1 MQSATRLSCRVW
13 PVKGLALALAIISPW
28 LLSGCSTEAE
38 CGDVVCPDFQVHE
51 TPFNPDWGFVGA
63 FAGARECAA
72 CHQATPN
79 VPGVMYHQGE
89 DVSPYTGWRHTMMAN
104 AFADPYFQ
112 AAMTSETSLMPHLAG
127 FIEDKC
133 LTCHTPMARTHAV
146 HSGVGLDEDGYY
158 RFEQALSDM
167 HAREGVSCTVCHQI
181 QPDGLG
187 QPESFSGEY
196 NISPDQRDIFGPYPR
211 PRGQSM
217 QNQVAYDPVYSP
229 HIGESALCASCHTLF
244 TPVVDVNTNQP
255 AGTEFP
261 EQTPFLEWLNSIYSP
276 PRGGDKH
283 CQTCHMPQPEA
294 GYATKIATRMG
305 RPPPRGW
312 PRRTPFAY
320 HKLVGGNT
328 HMLTILRNFRE
339 PLGLAGTTEA
349 GFDAKIAETRE
360 FLMSEAAK
368 LEILDATIG
377 RQTIEIPVR
386 ITNWT
391 GHKLPT
397 GFPARRMWVHMQVSN
412 ERGEVLFESGAV
424 DENGRIAL
432 DAEHTRAHCL
442 EIGKQASGAEY
453 RDCYEPH
460 RQVINS
466 PQQVAIYES
475 VMGDVNGRLNY
486 VLLYG
491 SEYLKDNRIP
501 PIGFDRSLVGADG
514 VTAVQGRAAADPNF
528 SPDFPDDGS
537 GRALVRYRIDTPP
550 DAELLNIRARLLF
563 QSVRPAF
570 VAALNAGDDPRVN
583 RFHKMYAAV
592 PPLPEILA
600 VAESQVQGQIAEQAD
615 Q

>member
-1 MQSATRLSCRVW
+1 MLGFQIPSCRGRHSRLIV
-13 PVKGLALALAIISPW
+13 PALSLVVLALW

-38 CGDVVCPDFQVHE
+38 CGEFPCPDFQIQE
-51 TPFNPDWGFVGA
+51 APFQPDWGFIGA
-63 FAGARECAA
+63 FASARECAA

-79 VPGVMYHQGE
+79 VPGVMYHHGK

-104 AFADPYFQ
+104 SFADPYFQ
-112 AAMTSETSLMPHLAG
+112 AAVASETSLIPHLAG

-146 HSGVGLDEDGYY
+146 HSGEGLDEDGYY
-158 RFEQALSDM
+158 RFEQALADM
-167 HAREGVSCTVCHQI
+167 HAREGISCTVCHQI
-181 QPDGLG
+181 QPEGLG
-187 QPESFSGEY
+187 QPESFSGEFA
-196 NISPDQRDIFGPYPR
+196 ISPDQRHIFGPYR
-211 PRGQSM
+211 QPRGQAM

-244 TPVVDVNTNQP
+244 TPVVDVHTNQP
-255 AGTEFP
+255 TGSEFP

-305 RPPPRGW
+305 RRPPRGW
-312 PRRTPFAY
+312 PERQPFAY
-320 HKLVGGNT
+320 HALVGGNT
-328 HMLTILRNFRE
+328 YMLTVLRSFRDS
-339 PLGLAGTTEA
+339 LGLTSTTEA

-360 FLMSEAAK
+360 FLMSEAAG
-368 LEILDATIG
+368 LEILDARIG

-397 GFPARRMWVHMQVSN
+397 GFPARRMWLHLKVTD

-432 DAEHTRAHCL
+432 DAEHTREHCL
-442 EIGKQASGAEY
+442 EIGKQPPDTEY
-453 RDCYEPH
+453 RGCYEPH
-460 RQVINS
+460 REVISS
-466 PQQVAIYES
+466 PEQVAIYES
-475 VMGDVNGRLNY
+475 VMADVNGRLNY

-491 SEYLKDNRIP
+491 NEYLKDNRIP
-501 PIGFDRSLVGADG
+501 PIGFDRSQIGADG
-514 VTAVQGRAAADPNF
+514 VTAVYGRASEDPDF
-528 SPDFPDDGS
+528 SPDFPDAGS
-537 GRALVRYRIDTPP
+537 GRDVVRYRIDTPGGTGT
-550 DAELLNIRARLLF
+550 LTVQARLLF

-570 VAALNAGDDPRVN
+570 VAALNADGGARVD
-583 RFHKMYAAV
+583 RFRKMYATV
-592 PPLPEILA
+592 PPLPETLA
-600 VAESQVQGQIAEQAD
+600 VAESQVD
-615 Q
+615 YRD